1 MTKEGDLHVYPQYC
15 FHLSETINKFCP
27 LRSIDIDN
35 LTRHPGFEGQ
45 DVFFHLNH
53 PVRWVRITGMVVA
66 VDEFGT
72 RRNYTVDDS
81 SGVCIECVVDVP
93 KSDPSITLGSKEQP
107 AATGKPRVPDEVDV
121 GTLVDIR
128 GGLALFRGSKQVKI
142 EKATIIRSTEQEL
155 VYWEKVQAFRREVLD
170 RPWELTDKES
180 SMISSPSRL
189 DRLSE
194 GVEGWQS
201 ANTVRTGRASA

>member
-1 MTKEGDLHVYPQYC
+1 MTKEGDLPIYPQYC

-27 LRSIDIDN
+27 LRSIDIES

-53 PVRWVRITGMVVA
+53 PVRWVRITGVVVA

-72 RRNYTVDDS
+72 RRIYTVDDS
-81 SGVCIECVVDVP
+81 SGVCIECTVDLP
-93 KSDPSITLGSKEQP
+93 KFGPSIKLDSKEQP
-107 AATGKPRVPDEVDV
+107 VTGKARVPDEVDV

-128 GGLALFRGSKQVKI
+128 GGLTLFRGNKQIKI

-155 VYWEKVQAFRREVLD
+155 VYWEKVQAFRLEVLD
-170 RPWELTDKES
+170 RAWRLTDKE
-180 SMISSPSRL
+180 
-189 DRLSE
+189 
-194 GVEGWQS
+194 
-201 ANTVRTGRASA
+201 VRRCRKEAERNG